1 MIALQGMVDDKVYLT
16 SQRMPCRE
24 VNFSK
29 MNQLFC
35 VMTLKDFFW
44 GFYILYKMNQLF
56 GMMTLGVHTNK
67 FNKTW
72 LSMQITKNGLK

>member
-16 SQRMPCRE
+16 SQRMPCQE
-24 VNFSK
+24 VNL
-29 MNQLFC
+29 LFC
-35 VMTLKDFFW
+35 VMTLKDYFW
-44 GFYILYKMNQLF
+44 GFYILYKMYQLF
-56 GMMTLGVHTNK
+56 GMLTLVVHTNK